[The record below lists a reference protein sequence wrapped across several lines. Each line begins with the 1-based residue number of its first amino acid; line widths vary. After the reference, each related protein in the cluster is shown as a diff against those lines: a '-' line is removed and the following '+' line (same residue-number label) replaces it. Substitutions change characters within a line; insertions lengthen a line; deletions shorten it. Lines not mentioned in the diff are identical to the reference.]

1 MSQDPVGPVLNLSM
15 SHVGSGKSLMQ
26 RGLLI
31 LAEDT
36 NPALDMPWTVGKT
49 DSNNMKPY
57 LANRLH
63 PSTSGLRH
71 VVPYPVR
78 LACLQRLPCRLQ
90 LRAKLISSIK
100 CLIGG
105 NMHFLASN
113 RFHQKDFLIFANLT
127 IEVVRNLPV
136 C

>member
-36 NPALDMPWTVGKT
+36 HPSLDMPWTDVGKT
-49 DSNNMKPY
+49 DSSNMKPY

-63 PSTSGLRH
+63 PSTCGLSH

-78 LACLQRLPCRLQ
+78 LV
-90 LRAKLISSIK
+90 
-100 CLIGG
+100 
-105 NMHFLASN
+105 H
-113 RFHQKDFLIFANLT
+113 
-127 IEVVRNLPV
+127 V
-136 C
+136 CNAYLVSYN